1 MISIGKSIGS
11 LFCGIFIGKK
21 TSGNVVTSNSSSNKK
36 LKCEPA
42 VFSLG
47 WICTT
52 ALVVISTIQT
62 NFSYAQESNG
72 YLDKKNQYRIGLGVS
87 LVNISDLQYSPLMYR
102 SLRKDVQ
109 LGFSSS
115 WKKGIFSTNLN
126 ISIGRLNPSSGE
138 LNFFVKETDIYGT
151 TTVKKEVLK
160 LSQIG
165 CNVEIGYLHELSKIA
180 ASRTA
185 IHVGG
190 SLEENLTLVPG
201 FLSIGTI
208 NYASLNAK
216 ARLAYVLGNGKPI
229 IFQIALPLVSIVTR
243 VPYHSA
249 PVIPGKSVLA
259 GFFTGNNNVETLN
272 HFQNLRFSAKYNL
285 LVKKRM
291 ALDLTF
297 QAAWIHYYKPQHLTQ
312 LSNQLSL
319 GFTF

>member
-1 MISIGKSIGS
+1 MISIGKSIGD
-11 LFCGIFIGKK
+11 LLRGIIVAEK
-21 TSGNVVTSNSSSNKK
+21 TFGDVVTFNSSGSKK
-36 LKCEPA
+36 FMGAPA
-42 VFSLG
+42 VFSLRC
-47 WICTT
+47 ICTT
-52 ALVVISTIQT
+52 ALVVISTIQA
-62 NFSYAQESNG
+62 NFLYAQQSDG

-87 LVNISDLQYSPLMYR
+87 LVNISDLQYSPIMYR

-109 LGFSSS
+109 LGFSSN

-126 ISIGRLNPSSGE
+126 FSVGRLRPSSGE

-151 TTVKKEVLK
+151 TTVKKEVLE
-160 LSQIG
+160 LSQMG
-165 CNVEIGYLHELSKIA
+165 LNLEIGYLHRVVPIASSK
-180 ASRTA
+180 TA
-185 IHVGG
+185 IYVGG

-208 NYASLNAK
+208 NYVSLNAK

-229 IFQIALPLVSIVTR
+229 IFQIALPLVSVVTR

-272 HFQNLRFSAKYNL
+272 HFQNVRIAAKYNL

-291 ALDLTF
+291 ALDVTF
-297 QAAWIHYYKPQHLTQ
+297 HAAWIHYYKPQHLTQ

-319 GFTF
+319 GFIF